1 MPKVQ
6 RLHAE
11 AACGQGG
18 RQQGDGLQCGVWQE
32 RAGILYSN
40 MLPECDGIRTGT
52 DDDGGKE
59 MKWIVI
65 GLIVLVGLFDYA
77 LIVAC
82 SHLEDRE
89 QYYQEKHLKERR
101 HE

>member
-1 MPKVQ
+1 M
-6 RLHAE
+6 
-11 AACGQGG
+11 
-18 RQQGDGLQCGVWQE
+18 
-32 RAGILYSN
+32 RAKRTDIFHRVL
-40 MLPECDGIRTGT
+40 LPECNGIRTGT
-52 DDDGGKE
+52 DDNGGKE

-65 GLIVLVGLFDYA
+65 GLIVLVGLFDWA
-77 LIVAC
+77 LLVAC